1 MKTIKVED
9 AQVVV
14 DNQVIGT
21 VKTIGLLGSIPLFS
35 TEASVFASLLDADD
49 KRIVG
54 RNIIIN
60 SGISSAG
67 VDWALV
73 EADIL
78 SQLDLIKSE
87 NQ

>member
-1 MKTIKVED
+1 MKTIKVQD

-35 TEASVFASLLDADD
+35 TEASVFASLLDADN

-54 RNIIIN
+54 RNVIIN

-67 VDWALV
+67 ADWAV
-73 EADIL
+73 IEADIL
-78 SQLDLIKSE
+78 TQLDLIKSE

>member
-1 MKTIKVED
+1 MKIIKVED

-35 TEASVFASLLDADD
+35 TEASVFASLLDADN